1 MELGH
6 FAQVVS
12 LSRAGLH
19 GDATRAL
26 TGWSGSLVVRLEHS
40 RSGERFVEKTQL
52 GAAVLAHV
60 VNLFVVG
67 VVR

>member
-1 MELGH
+1 
-6 FAQVVS
+6 
-12 LSRAGLH
+12 
-19 GDATRAL
+19 
-26 TGWSGSLVVRLEHS
+26 VRLEHS
-40 RSGERFVEKTQL
+40 CPGERFVEKTQL